1 MISFFKKLVEKELEK
16 LSWGKIK
23 FKFKFDDLIE
33 KSYVGKQSGLES
45 NIIINDNSVYKDL
58 IFRGDLGF
66 AESYISKKW
75 ETSNLNSL
83 LKILLKNQQLN
94 KKKWKPNF
102 YNKII
107 ENVNFVLKKN
117 SLNQAKKNISFH
129 YDLGNDFYGS
139 WLDETM
145 SYSSALYK
153 NKNIDLK
160 QAQEQKYKSII
171 ENLDIKP
178 HASICEIGCGWGGFI
193 KQIKKDKIDASID
206 GYTISNQQFNYTK
219 KNHKNTFF
227 EDYRNIENKYTN
239 IVSIEMF
246 EAVGQKYWKTFFEK
260 LNSMIDKNGTAC
272 LQIIT
277 INENSFSKYLSNVDF
292 IQKYIFPGGMLPT
305 KSILSNLFKDYGF
318 KLYHKI
324 SFGYDYSRTLMEWK
338 KNFNNNW
345 EQISFNFDEK
355 FKRLWNYYLDYCET
369 GFSLDHTDVTQF
381 YLKKSN

>member
-23 FKFKFDDLIE
+23 FKFNDLLE

-178 HASICEIGCGWGGFI
+178 HSSICEIGCGWGGFI

>member
-23 FKFKFDDLIE
+23 FKFNDLIE
-33 KSYVGKQSGLES
+33 KSYAGKQSGLES

-94 KKKWKPNF
+94 KKKWKPNL

-178 HASICEIGCGWGGFI
+178 HSSICEIGCGWGGFI
-193 KQIKKDKIDASID
+193 KQIKKEKIDTSID

-260 LNSMIDKNGTAC
+260 LNSMIDKKGTVC

>member
-23 FKFKFDDLIE
+23 FKFNDLIE

-145 SYSSALYK
+145 SYSSAMYK

-178 HASICEIGCGWGGFI
+178 HSSICEIGCGWGGFI
-193 KQIKKDKIDASID
+193 KQIKKDKVDASID

>member
-1 MISFFKKLVEKELEK
+1 MINFFKKLVEKELEK

-23 FKFKFDDLIE
+23 FKFNDLIE
-33 KSYVGKQSGLES
+33 KSYVGKESGLES

-178 HASICEIGCGWGGFI
+178 HSSICEIGCGWGGFI

-305 KSILSNLFKDYGF
+305 KNILSNLFKDYGF

>member
-23 FKFKFDDLIE
+23 FKFNDLLE
-33 KSYVGKQSGLES
+33 KSYVGKQIGLES

-145 SYSSALYK
+145 SYSSAMYK

-178 HASICEIGCGWGGFI
+178 HSSICEIGCGWGGFI
-193 KQIKKDKIDASID
+193 KQIKKEKIDTSID

-345 EQISFNFDEK
+345 EQISCNFDEK

>member
-23 FKFKFDDLIE
+23 FKFNDLLE

-75 ETSNLNSL
+75 ETYNLNSL

-153 NKNIDLK
+153 NKNIGLK

-178 HASICEIGCGWGGFI
+178 HSSICEIGCGWGGFI
-193 KQIKKDKIDASID
+193 KQIKKDKIDTSID

-260 LNSMIDKNGTAC
+260 LNSMIDKNGTVC

>member
-23 FKFKFDDLIE
+23 FKFNDLIE

-160 QAQEQKYKSII
+160 QAQEQKYRSII

-178 HASICEIGCGWGGFI
+178 HSSICEIGCGWGGFI
-193 KQIKKDKIDASID
+193 KQIEKDKIDASID

-260 LNSMIDKNGTAC
+260 LNSMIDKKGTAC

-318 KLYHKI
+318 KLYHKV

-345 EQISFNFDEK
+345 EQISFNFDER

>member
-23 FKFKFDDLIE
+23 FKFNDLLE

-193 KQIKKDKIDASID
+193 KQIKKDKIDTSID

-305 KSILSNLFKDYGF
+305 KNILSNLFKDYGF

-324 SFGYDYSRTLMEWK
+324 SFGHDYSRTLMEWK

-345 EQISFNFDEK
+345 EQISCNFDEK

>member
-23 FKFKFDDLIE
+23 FKFNDLIE

-145 SYSSALYK
+145 SYSSAMYK

-178 HASICEIGCGWGGFI
+178 HSSICEIGCGWGGFI
-193 KQIKKDKIDASID
+193 KQIKKEKIDASID

-345 EQISFNFDEK
+345 EQISFNFDER

>member
-23 FKFKFDDLIE
+23 FKFNDLLE

-145 SYSSALYK
+145 SYSSAMYK

-178 HASICEIGCGWGGFI
+178 HSSICEIGCGWGGFI

>member
-1 MISFFKKLVEKELEK
+1 
-16 LSWGKIK
+16 
-23 FKFKFDDLIE
+23 
-33 KSYVGKQSGLES
+33 
-45 NIIINDNSVYKDL
+45 
-58 IFRGDLGF
+58 
-66 AESYISKKW
+66 
-75 ETSNLNSL
+75 
-83 LKILLKNQQLN
+83 
-94 KKKWKPNF
+94 
-102 YNKII
+102 
-107 ENVNFVLKKN
+107 
-117 SLNQAKKNISFH
+117 
-129 YDLGNDFYGS
+129 
-139 WLDETM
+139 
-145 SYSSALYK
+145 
-153 NKNIDLK
+153 
-160 QAQEQKYKSII
+160 
-171 ENLDIKP
+171 
-178 HASICEIGCGWGGFI
+178 
-193 KQIKKDKIDASID
+193 
-206 GYTISNQQFNYTK
+206 
-219 KNHKNTFF
+219 
-227 EDYRNIENKYTN
+227 
-239 IVSIEMF
+239 MF

>member
-23 FKFKFDDLIE
+23 FKFNDLIE
-33 KSYVGKQSGLES
+33 KSYIGKQSGLES

-178 HASICEIGCGWGGFI
+178 NSSICEIGCGWGGFI

-345 EQISFNFDEK
+345 EQISCNFDEK

>member
-23 FKFKFDDLIE
+23 FKFNDLIE
-33 KSYVGKQSGLES
+33 KNYVGKQSGLES

-178 HASICEIGCGWGGFI
+178 HSSICEIGCGWGGFI
-193 KQIKKDKIDASID
+193 KQIKKDKIDTSID

>member
-23 FKFKFDDLIE
+23 FKFNDLIE

-178 HASICEIGCGWGGFI
+178 HSSICEIGCGWGGFI
-193 KQIKKDKIDASID
+193 KQIKKDKIDTSID

-345 EQISFNFDEK
+345 EQISFNFDER

>member
-23 FKFKFDDLIE
+23 FKFNDLLE
-33 KSYVGKQSGLES
+33 KSYVGKQIGLES

-178 HASICEIGCGWGGFI
+178 HSSICEIGCGWGGFI
-193 KQIKKDKIDASID
+193 KQIKKEKIDTSID

-345 EQISFNFDEK
+345 EQISCNFDKK

>member
-1 MISFFKKLVEKELEK
+1 MISFFKRLVEKELEK

-23 FKFKFDDLIE
+23 FKFNDLIE
-33 KSYVGKQSGLES
+33 KSYVGKQNGLES

-178 HASICEIGCGWGGFI
+178 HSSICEIGCGWGGFI

-305 KSILSNLFKDYGF
+305 KGILSNLFKDYGF

-338 KNFNNNW
+338 KNFNDNW

>member
-23 FKFKFDDLIE
+23 FKFNDLLE

-145 SYSSALYK
+145 SYSSAMYK

-178 HASICEIGCGWGGFI
+178 HSSICEIGCGWGGFI
-193 KQIKKDKIDASID
+193 KQIKKDKIDTSID

-260 LNSMIDKNGTAC
+260 LNSRIDKNGTAC

>member
-23 FKFKFDDLIE
+23 FKFNDLLE

-145 SYSSALYK
+145 SYSSAMYK

-178 HASICEIGCGWGGFI
+178 HSSICEIGCGWGGFI
-193 KQIKKDKIDASID
+193 KQIKKDKIDTSID

-277 INENSFSKYLSNVDF
+277 IDENSFSKYLSNVDF

-305 KSILSNLFKDYGF
+305 KSILSDLFKDYGF

>member
-23 FKFKFDDLIE
+23 FKFNDLLE

-145 SYSSALYK
+145 SYSSAMYK

-178 HASICEIGCGWGGFI
+178 HSSICEIGCGWGGFI
-193 KQIKKDKIDASID
+193 KQIKKDKIDTSID

-345 EQISFNFDEK
+345 EQISCNFDEK

>member
-23 FKFKFDDLIE
+23 FKFNDLME

-178 HASICEIGCGWGGFI
+178 HSSICEIGCGWGGFI

-381 YLKKSN
+381 YLKKNN

>member
-23 FKFKFDDLIE
+23 FKFNDLIE

-145 SYSSALYK
+145 SYSSAMYK

-178 HASICEIGCGWGGFI
+178 HSSICEIGCGWGGFI
-193 KQIKKDKIDASID
+193 KQIKKGKIDTSID

-227 EDYRNIENKYTN
+227 KDYRNIENKYTN

-345 EQISFNFDEK
+345 EQISCNFDEK

>member
-23 FKFKFDDLIE
+23 FKFNDLIE

-178 HASICEIGCGWGGFI
+178 HSSICEIGCGWGGFI
-193 KQIKKDKIDASID
+193 KQLKKDKINTSID

-345 EQISFNFDEK
+345 EQISCNFDEK

>member
-23 FKFKFDDLIE
+23 FKFNDLME

-178 HASICEIGCGWGGFI
+178 HSSICEIGCGWGGFI
-193 KQIKKDKIDASID
+193 KQLKKDKIDASID

-345 EQISFNFDEK
+345 EQISCNFDEK

>member
-23 FKFKFDDLIE
+23 FKFNDLLE

-193 KQIKKDKIDASID
+193 KQIKKDKIDTSID

>member
-23 FKFKFDDLIE
+23 FKFNDLLE
-33 KSYVGKQSGLES
+33 KNYVGKQSGLES

-129 YDLGNDFYGS
+129 YDLGNNFYGS

-145 SYSSALYK
+145 SYSSAMYK

-171 ENLDIKP
+171 ENLDIKSRS
-178 HASICEIGCGWGGFI
+178 SICEIGCGWGGFI
-193 KQIKKDKIDASID
+193 QQIKKDKIDTSID

-345 EQISFNFDEK
+345 EQISCNFDEK

>member
-23 FKFKFDDLIE
+23 FKFNDLLE
-33 KSYVGKQSGLES
+33 KNYVGKQSGLES

-178 HASICEIGCGWGGFI
+178 HSSICEIGCGWGGFI
-193 KQIKKDKIDASID
+193 KQIKKDKIDTPID

-227 EDYRNIENKYTN
+227 EDYRNIEKRYTN

-345 EQISFNFDEK
+345 EQISCNFDEK

>member
-23 FKFKFDDLIE
+23 FKFNDLIE

-178 HASICEIGCGWGGFI
+178 HSSICEIGCGWGGFI
-193 KQIKKDKIDASID
+193 KQIKKDKIDTSID

>member
-23 FKFKFDDLIE
+23 FKFNDLLE

-178 HASICEIGCGWGGFI
+178 HSSICEIGCGWGGFI

-345 EQISFNFDEK
+345 EQISCNFDEK

>member
-23 FKFKFDDLIE
+23 FKFNDLIE

-145 SYSSALYK
+145 SYSSAMYK

-178 HASICEIGCGWGGFI
+178 HSSICEIGCGWGGFI
-193 KQIKKDKIDASID
+193 KQIKKDTIDTSID

-227 EDYRNIENKYTN
+227 KDYRNIENKYTN

>member
-23 FKFKFDDLIE
+23 FKFNDLIE

-129 YDLGNDFYGS
+129 YDLGNDFYRS

-178 HASICEIGCGWGGFI
+178 HSSICEIGCGWGGFI
-193 KQIKKDKIDASID
+193 KQLKKDKINTSID

-227 EDYRNIENKYTN
+227 KDYRNIKNKYTN

-305 KSILSNLFKDYGF
+305 KSILSNLFKDNGF

-345 EQISFNFDEK
+345 EQISCNFDEK
-355 FKRLWNYYLDYCET
+355 FKSLWNYYLDYCET

>member
-23 FKFKFDDLIE
+23 FKFNDLLE

-145 SYSSALYK
+145 SYSSAMYK

-171 ENLDIKP
+171 ENLDIKS
-178 HASICEIGCGWGGFI
+178 HSSICEIGCGWGGFI